1 LQLQLIELQ
10 TERLV
15 LKMCT
20 PAEASWVVAYFETNR
35 FHLEEF
41 SPVWPDDYL
50 TDGYWKKQLTQNI
63 AEYSNDESL
72 RLFMFEKHAPD
83 TVIGTINF
91 TSILRR
97 AAQFCFL
104 GYGLAASAQGNGYMT
119 EGLRRAISHAF
130 DEMNLH
136 RIMANY
142 IPTNERSGNVLKKL
156 GFQVEGYAR
165 DYLYLNGKW
174 RDHILTSL
182 TNDRWRETESK

>member
-1 LQLQLIELQ
+1 MARKFPELK

-15 LKMCT
+15 LRMCQ
-20 PAEASWVVAYFETNR
+20 PEEALQVVAYLEANR
-35 FHLEEF
+35 LHLEDHG
-41 SPVWPDDYL
+41 PNWPADYL
-50 TDGYWKKQLTQNI
+50 VCEKWQKQLTFN
-63 AEYSNDESL
+63 L
-72 RLFMFEKHAPD
+72 REFSEDQSVKLFMFQKNDPD

-104 GYGLAASAQGNGYMT
+104 GYGLAHDQQGKGLMT
-119 EGLRRAISHAF
+119 EGLTAAIAYMF

-136 RIMANY
+136 RISANY
-142 IPTNERSGNVLKKL
+142 VPTNERSANVLKKL

-182 TNDRWRETESK
+182 LNDKWKSD

>member
-1 LQLQLIELQ
+1 LVATPPELR

-15 LKMCT
+15 LRMCQ
-20 PAEASWVVAYFETNR
+20 PDEASQVVAYLRTNR
-35 FHLEEF
+35 LHLEDHG
-41 SPVWPDDYL
+41 PIWPEGYL
-50 TDGYWKKQLTQNI
+50 EIANWEKQLAINL
-63 AEYSNDESL
+63 AEFANDEAVK
-72 RLFMFEKHAPD
+72 LFVFEKEVPG

-104 GYGLAASAQGNGYMT
+104 GYGLGETHQGKGFMT
-119 EGLRRAISHAF
+119 EGLKAAIRFVF
-130 DEMNLH
+130 DDLNLH
-136 RIMANY
+136 RISANY
-142 IPTNERSGNVLKKL
+142 VPTNERSGRVLKKL

-182 TNDRWRETESK
+182 LNESWKDI